1 MVQKTQHFHN
11 APWIIFDMDEV
22 IVNIRDRLADHLN
35 QATGKNI
42 PASAWYQ
49 HDLEGIYG
57 IDSKQLIDIFF
68 SSRIL
73 ETATLEPDADKAL
86 NNAKNFGYN
95 VGILTARG
103 WHHDG
108 LNISQ
113 QTVTQ
118 FQLPVDH
125 IVAVPLHAKKHEV
138 IRQAFPGGP
147 VIGFVDDNPAH
158 VRGVSTLGI
167 PTFVR
172 DRPWNTDMLEYARV
186 HNLEHFVD
194 SVHNQHLTT
203 RQSSDLSPGF

>member
-22 IVNIRDRLADHLN
+22 IVNIRDRLAEHLN

-42 PASAWYQ
+42 PSSAWYQ

-57 IDSKQLIDIFF
+57 IDSERLLEIFF

-73 ETATLEPDADKAL
+73 ETATLEPDAANAL
-86 NNAKNFGYN
+86 RNAKGFGYN

-108 LNISQ
+108 LSISQ
-113 QTVTQ
+113 ETVAQ

-138 IRQAFPGGP
+138 IRQAFEGGP

-158 VRGVSTLGI
+158 VRGVSALGI

-172 DRPWNTDMLEYARV
+172 DRPWNVDMLEYDRV
-186 HNLEHFVD
+186 HHLEHFVD
-194 SVHNQHLTT
+194 SVHRLHLATNLLPDPDPT
-203 RQSSDLSPGF
+203 F